1 MVLVIFLVN
10 EIMMVILGM
19 MAMYGNEGGGN
30 TINDI
35 SGYDNSCDYNGN
47 YIL

>member
-1 MVLVIFLVN
+1 
-10 EIMMVILGM
+10 MVILGM

-47 YIL
+47 YILQVRQPEKWQYTN